1 MEQHLLDHL
10 DTISVIW
17 KKIDLDFH
25 LTINK
30 GEFSIMTTVS
40 QGHVIE
46 ETVKFIDAY
55 YTNNPSNKATTWQN
69 DNSQPDSLKLRHDRI
84 LKLYDRRAKS
94 IKKDLED
101 GDIPFPSANYF
112 IESNQYKI
120 PAIIA
125 QGISQ
130 LLAFEYMK
138 PDRNTYPVF
147 MTFCVDN
154 LSALHTRTTQS
165 VDQINFLRTNLEIL
179 IGACTNRH
187 LMINPQ
193 DFVSA
198 TEASTYNKL
207 LDQYPLQRNRFL
219 IRLTAYY
226 YMGLL
231 FPVRGIRVFKTK
243 YDQIINMLDSKFS
256 KDYAAFI
263 DSKSLSIPA
272 IDFIYTKTNIMV
284 NEDTYINGTANKEPQ
299 DYLIQ
304 ILNSLALE

>member
-1 MEQHLLDHL
+1 
-10 DTISVIW
+10 
-17 KKIDLDFH
+17 
-25 LTINK
+25 
-30 GEFSIMTTVS
+30 MTTVS

-101 GDIPFPSANYF
+101 GDISFPSANYF
-112 IESNQYKI
+112 LKANQYQI

-125 QGISQ
+125 RGISQ

-138 PDRNTYPVF
+138 PDRNTYPIF

-154 LSALHTRTTQS
+154 LSELYAHTAQS
-165 VDQINFLRTNLEIL
+165 VDRINFLRINLEIL

-187 LMINPQ
+187 LMLEPQ
-193 DFVSA
+193 DFMPT

-219 IRLTAYY
+219 VRLSAYY
-226 YMGLL
+226 YMNLL
-231 FPVRGIRVFKTK
+231 FPSQAIRTFKDK
-243 YDQIINMLDSKFS
+243 YNQIINILKSNFY
-256 KDYAAFI
+256 KDYNAFI
-263 DSKSLSIPA
+263 DSKAMSISA
-272 IDFIYTKTNIMV
+272 SDSINNETNIAL
-284 NEDTYINGTANKEPQ
+284 NEDAYLHTAANQEPQ

-304 ILNSLALE
+304 ILDSLALE

>member
-1 MEQHLLDHL
+1 MKL
-10 DTISVIW
+10 
-17 KKIDLDFH
+17 
-25 LTINK
+25 
-30 GEFSIMTTVS
+30 VS
-40 QGHVIE
+40 QGSIIKE
-46 ETVKFIDAY
+46 AINLIDAY

-69 DNSQPDSLKLRHDRI
+69 DNNQSDSLKLRHDRI

-112 IESNQYKI
+112 LKANQYQI

-138 PDRNTYPVF
+138 PDRNTYPIF

-154 LSALHTRTTQS
+154 LSALSRTAQS
-165 VDQINFLRTNLEIL
+165 VDQINFLRINLEIL
-179 IGACTNRH
+179 IGACTDHR
-187 LMINPQ
+187 LMFKPQ

-198 TEASTYNKL
+198 TEATTYNKL

-219 IRLTAYY
+219 VRLSAYY
-226 YMGLL
+226 YMNLL
-231 FPVRGIRVFKTK
+231 FPIKTIRAFKDK
-243 YDQIINMLDSKFS
+243 YNQIINILKSNFY
-256 KDYAAFI
+256 KDYNAFI
-263 DSKSLSIPA
+263 ASKAMSISA
-272 IDFIYTKTNIMV
+272 SDCINTKTDIAL
-284 NEDTYINGTANKEPQ
+284 NEDAYLHTAANQEPQ

-304 ILNSLALE
+304 ILDSLALE

>member
-1 MEQHLLDHL
+1 
-10 DTISVIW
+10 
-17 KKIDLDFH
+17 
-25 LTINK
+25 
-30 GEFSIMTTVS
+30 MTTVS

-46 ETVKFIDAY
+46 ETVKFIDDY

-101 GDIPFPSANYF
+101 GDISFPSANYF
-112 IESNQYKI
+112 LKANQYQI

-138 PDRNTYPVF
+138 PDRDTYPIF

-154 LSALHTRTTQS
+154 LSALYARTTQS
-165 VDQINFLRTNLEIL
+165 VNQINFLRINLEIL

-187 LMINPQ
+187 LLLEPQ
-193 DFVSA
+193 DFMSA
-198 TEASTYNKL
+198 TEATTYNKL

-219 IRLTAYY
+219 VRLSAYY
-226 YMGLL
+226 YMNLL
-231 FPVRGIRVFKTK
+231 FPIKTIRAFKDK
-243 YDQIINMLDSKFS
+243 YNQIINILKSNFY
-256 KDYAAFI
+256 KDYNAFI
-263 DSKSLSIPA
+263 ASKAMSISA
-272 IDFIYTKTNIMV
+272 SDCINTKTDIAL
-284 NEDTYINGTANKEPQ
+284 NEDAYLHTAANQEPQ

-304 ILNSLALE
+304 ILDSLALE